1 MKKDQFTLI
10 STYSLTNHAS
20 CQWMLFIKCQEIRG
34 NSFEKLALP
43 EWKLWYIRMF
53 TLCFQYC
60 FRFERM
66 VFKIRKYCI
75 NWIKLAELHQQYNWM
90 REKTKQN
97 ILEANNSKEKNKNKK
112 IVKSKS
118 KQVYGTELKI
128 KKMKFFH
135 TLYSTQFILFYTQ
148 LVRILIS
155 TEKKQT
161 QK

>member
-1 MKKDQFTLI
+1 M
-10 STYSLTNHAS
+10 
-20 CQWMLFIKCQEIRG
+20 
-34 NSFEKLALP
+34 
-43 EWKLWYIRMF
+43 
-53 TLCFQYC
+53 
-60 FRFERM
+60 
-66 VFKIRKYCI
+66 
-75 NWIKLAELHQQYNWM
+75 AELHQQYNWM